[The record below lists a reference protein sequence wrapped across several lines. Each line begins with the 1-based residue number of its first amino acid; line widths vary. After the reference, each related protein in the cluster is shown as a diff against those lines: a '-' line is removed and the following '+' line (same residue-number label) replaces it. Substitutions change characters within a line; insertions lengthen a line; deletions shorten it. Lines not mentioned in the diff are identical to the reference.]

1 MRQTDVIVIGA
12 GQAGL
17 AMSRQLTALG
27 IDHVV
32 LERGRVGERW
42 RSTTW
47 DSLRLL
53 TPTRLNTL
61 PGAPDPDTD
70 PDGFM
75 TVSELIGHL
84 ERYARAVGAPVET
97 GAAVRSVQR
106 ACARYRVVTSVG
118 EWTARAVVVATGH
131 CDQAL
136 VPPMARHLAQD
147 ILQVAPAAYRNA
159 DQLPAGGVLVVG
171 ASATGA
177 QLAEEIHRSGRPVT
191 LSVGR
196 HTRLPRRY
204 RGADILVWMERAGV
218 LTEPAAPSPSLA
230 RARSQP
236 SLQLVGS
243 PEGRTLD
250 LGVLRD
256 AGVRLVGRLRDVAD
270 SRVRFCDDL
279 AETTAAAQATL
290 ERMLARIDP
299 VADAHAAPPEP
310 WPAALASFAPSPG
323 SLDLA
328 AEGIRTV
335 LWATGFRRSYPWL
348 NVPVLD
354 EAGEIVHD
362 GGVTPVPGLY
372 VLGLRFLRRRNS
384 NFIGGVGADAAD
396 LAGHIHAHLAA
407 SDRIAA

>member
-17 AMSRQLTALG
+17 AMSHQLTARG

-32 LERGRVGERW
+32 FERGRVGERW

-53 TPTRLNTL
+53 TPTRLNAL
-61 PGAPDPDTD
+61 PGAPDPGSD

-75 TVSELIGHL
+75 SVPELIGHL
-84 ERYARAVGAPVET
+84 ERYARAIGAPVKT
-97 GAAVRSVQR
+97 GARVRSVQR
-106 ACARYRVVTSVG
+106 LGDRYRIVTTIG
-118 EWTARAVVVATGH
+118 EWMARAVVIATGH
-131 CDQAL
+131 CDEAS
-136 VPPMARHLAQD
+136 VPATAQRLSPD
-147 ILQVAPAAYRNA
+147 IRQLTPAAYRNP

-218 LTEPAAPSPSLA
+218 LAEPAVPSPGLA
-230 RARSQP
+230 RARNQP
-236 SLQLVGS
+236 SLQLIGS

-250 LGVLRD
+250 LGVLRA
-256 AGVRLVGRLRDVAD
+256 AGVRIVGRLRDMAG
-270 SRVRFCDDL
+270 REARFCDDL
-279 AETTAAAQATL
+279 AGTASAAQATL

-299 VADAHAAPPEP
+299 VADACAAPPEP
-310 WPAALASFAPSPG
+310 WPAPLAVFPPSPA

-348 NVPVLD
+348 RVPVLD
-354 EAGEIVHD
+354 AAGEIIHD
-362 GGVTPVPGLY
+362 GGVTPAPGLY

-384 NFIGGVGADAAD
+384 NFLGGVGADAAD
-396 LAGHIHAHLAA
+396 LAGLIRIHLAA
-407 SDRIAA
+407 SGPIAA